1 MTAFGSDI
9 WDERYRAMPSVWGA
23 APNRWV
29 EQELA
34 DLPPG
39 TALDL
44 ACGEGRNAI
53 WLSGRGWRVI
63 GVDFSPVAVQKA
75 ADAERHAVRQ
85 AHVEWVVGD
94 ATTYAPPAPVDL
106 VVICYLQL
114 PAALRRAAVRCAA
127 ASLAAG
133 GTLLVVGHDTRNLAD
148 GMGGPQD
155 AAVLFT
161 AADLEA
167 DLAGTGLTIEK
178 GGEVLRPVEGAPRP
192 AIDALV
198 RAVRVP

>member
-1 MTAFGSDI
+1 MSVFGSEF

-34 DLPPG
+34 DLAPG

-53 WLSGRGWRVI
+53 WLSERGWRVT

-75 ADAERHAVRQ
+75 AAAERHAGDAR
-85 AHVEWVVGD
+85 VEWVVAD
-94 ATTYAPPAPVDL
+94 ATSYRTQQPVDL
-106 VVICYLQL
+106 AIICYLQL
-114 PAALRRAAVRCAA
+114 PAARRRAAVRCAA
-127 ASLAAG
+127 DSLAPG
-133 GTLLVVGHDTRNLAD
+133 GTLLVVGHDTRNLTD
-148 GMGGPQD
+148 GTGGPQD
-155 AAVLFT
+155 TSVLFT
-161 AADLEA
+161 AADIEA
-167 DLAGTGLTIEK
+167 DLDGTGLTIEK
-178 GGEVLRPVEGAPRP
+178 GGEVLREVAGAGRP

-198 RAVRVP
+198 RAIRAP